1 MHVFG
6 EFKTKTCHWFVETPR
21 LIYCRDS
28 FQKPVYP
35 DLPNLQPGIFY
46 FFQDGS
52 PPLHSAVSGDQQEMV
67 ELLVEKYKAD
77 PTMPAT
83 LVCLLLM
90 FSYILNK
97 PRTEARKQWK

>member
-1 MHVFG
+1 M
-6 EFKTKTCHWFVETPR
+6 
-21 LIYCRDS
+21 
-28 FQKPVYP
+28 
-35 DLPNLQPGIFY
+35 
-46 FFQDGS
+46 
-52 PPLHSAVSGDQQEMV
+52 SGNQQEMV

-77 PTMPAT
+77 PTMAAT